1 MENTEIEI
9 LEEISSENEEIKEN
23 VEDIEEI
30 EENTESSEV
39 FSSTVQDGTEQDI
52 TWDKIES
59 FQCIQ
64 IFLLSA
70 ILGILVL
77 NTFVKK
83 WHV

>member
-1 MENTEIEI
+1 MENTEIEEI
-9 LEEISSENEEIKEN
+9 LEEIPSENEEIKEN
-23 VEDIEEI
+23 VEEI

-70 ILGILVL
+70 ILGILIL

>member
-1 MENTEIEI
+1 MNTV
-9 LEEISSENEEIKEN
+9 ENENIEKN
-23 VEDIEEI
+23 TEEI
-30 EENTESSEV
+30 EETSENTNENEENMEESTV
-39 FSSTVQDGTEQDI
+39 FSTVVQDRNGQDN

-59 FQCIQ
+59 YQCIQ

>member
-1 MENTEIEI
+1 MENIEIEEI
-9 LEEISSENEEIKEN
+9 LEEIPIENEEIEEN
-23 VEDIEEI
+23 VEEI
-30 EENTESSEV
+30 EENTECSEV
-39 FSSTVQDGTEQDI
+39 FSTLVQDGTEQDI